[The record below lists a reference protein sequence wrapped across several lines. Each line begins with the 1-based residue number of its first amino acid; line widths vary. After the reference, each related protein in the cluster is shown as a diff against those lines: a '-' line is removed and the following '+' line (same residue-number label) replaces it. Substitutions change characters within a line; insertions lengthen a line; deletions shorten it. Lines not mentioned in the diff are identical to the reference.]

1 MSFHLCNLVIL
12 SDISFVSI
20 RGAST
25 LTRAGHARLTSA
37 QFPTILDRH
46 GNPPIAVDPTV
57 VRKYDLQFEQSDIR
71 HCNEIVLQFLA
82 LSG

>member
-1 MSFHLCNLVIL
+1 MSFHLFNLVIL
-12 SDISFVSI
+12 NDISFVSI

-46 GNPPIAVDPTV
+46 GNPPIAIDPTV

>member
-1 MSFHLCNLVIL
+1 MLEDVIEYYY
-12 SDISFVSI
+12 FCFI

-37 QFPTILDRH
+37 QFPSIIDRH

-57 VRKYDLQFEQSDIR
+57 VRKYNLHHEQTDIR